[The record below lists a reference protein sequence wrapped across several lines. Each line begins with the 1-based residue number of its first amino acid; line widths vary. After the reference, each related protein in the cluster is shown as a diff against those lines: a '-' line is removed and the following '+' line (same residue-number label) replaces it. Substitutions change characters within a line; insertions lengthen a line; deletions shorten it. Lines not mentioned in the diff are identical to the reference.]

1 MYFRLWFRGITC
13 ILWRQS
19 IHELTRTMVMK
30 IQVNSETARLNGV
43 IVHTPGPE
51 VTLVHPDNKHELLFD
66 DIVFEAQAH
75 HEHREMLDIF
85 RVAMPDPANV
95 FEIVDLIEFVF
106 ASADARL
113 FFVERLIKRYP
124 NKLITT
130 QREPLLELDAI
141 ALTRFAVDGQ
151 HAAIPELQLHPSPN
165 LLFTRDLAAVVGDS
179 IVVSQA
185 ALTARLRESIL
196 METLIMFHPMF
207 RGLKGNIIRIPD
219 DDSIE
224 GGDILVASAD
234 LVLIGMSER
243 TSFSGVMQAG
253 RSILEQGVASVLVV
267 DIPKQRSSMHL
278 DTIFTFCSP
287 NECVVFPPAI
297 MQRTNNVVALRLDGD
312 RLITTMKSS
321 LKVALEE
328 GLQRDFT
335 FIKCGGDNP
344 IMQHREQWS
353 DGANLFALAPGVV
366 VGYERNVA
374 TFETMARHGYTVMTQ
389 YEFIE
394 TYSRTP
400 FLPDLSTKI
409 AISFTGHELCRGRGG
424 ARCMTLPV
432 SRIDS

>member
-1 MYFRLWFRGITC
+1 
-13 ILWRQS
+13 
-19 IHELTRTMVMK
+19 MVMK

-75 HEHREMLDIF
+75 HEHKEMLDIF
-85 RVAMPDPANV
+85 RIAMPDSGNV
-95 FEIVDLIEFVF
+95 FEIVNMIEAVF
-106 ASADARL
+106 ASEDARL

-130 QREPLLELDAI
+130 QRGPLLDLDARS
-141 ALTRFAVDGQ
+141 LTRFAVDGQ
-151 HAAIPELQLHPSPN
+151 HSAIPELKLHPSPN

-207 RGLKGNIIRIPD
+207 DAMKGKIIRIPD
-219 DDSIE
+219 EDSIE
-224 GGDILVASAD
+224 GGDILVASQD

-253 RSILEQGVASVLVV
+253 RRILEQGVQSVLVV

-297 MQRTNNVVALRLDGD
+297 MQRTHNVVELNLDGEK
-312 RLITTMKSS
+312 LITTMKPS
-321 LKVALEE
+321 LKIALEQI
-328 GLQRDFT
+328 LQQDMT
-335 FIKCGGDNP
+335 FIKCGGEDP

-374 TFETMARHGYTVMTQ
+374 TFQTMAAHGYTVMTQ
-389 YEFIE
+389 YEFISK
-394 TYSRTP
+394 YSSEK
-400 FLPDLSTKI
+400 FLPDQNTKI